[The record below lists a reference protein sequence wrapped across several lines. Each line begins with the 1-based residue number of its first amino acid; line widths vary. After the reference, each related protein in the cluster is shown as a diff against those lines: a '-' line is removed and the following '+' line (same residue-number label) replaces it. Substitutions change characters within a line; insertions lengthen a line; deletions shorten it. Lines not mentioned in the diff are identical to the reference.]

1 MTDPTQETMADDD
14 LTERMEEL
22 LRTAAMFQLLAM
34 GFAYPAEG
42 HHATVLER
50 MRALPSR
57 FAEEVLMAFHALRG
71 QWEAGTEHLEE
82 EHCRLFQGRKLVSL
96 HETSFGDARRIGGQP
111 VELSDISGFYRAFGM
126 QLTESNPDMPDHL
139 CTELEFYSLLMVK
152 QAYAMDQEWAEE
164 EAITADASGK
174 FLELHL
180 GRWLTPM
187 LALLREHGGESVYVA
202 WGDLLERVVNEECRR
217 RAITPQ
223 PFSGP
228 VPLDDMQEDQ
238 FTCPMATT
246 PPEAPEPPPGNL

>member
-1 MTDPTQETMADDD
+1 MIEPTQETTTEDG
-14 LTERMEEL
+14 LTERLEEL
-22 LRTAAMFQLLAM
+22 LRTAAMFRLLAM
-34 GFAYPAEG
+34 GFAYPADG
-42 HHATVLER
+42 QHAAVLER
-50 MRALPSR
+50 MGELQLHFPH
-57 FAEEVLMAFHALRG
+57 EVLEAFHALRG
-71 QWEAGTEHLEE
+71 QWEAASPEHLEE

-96 HETSFGDARRIGGQP
+96 HETSYGDARRIGGQP

-126 QLTESNPDMPDHL
+126 QLAASNPDMPDHL

-152 QAYAMDQEWAEE
+152 QAYAADQEWAEE

-174 FLELHL
+174 FLELHM

-187 LALLREHGGESVYVA
+187 LTGLREHGAGSVYAA

-228 VPLDDMQEDQ
+228 VPHDDLQADQ
-238 FTCPMATT
+238 FTCPMAA
-246 PPEAPEPPPGNL
+246 PPPAEPEPPGNL